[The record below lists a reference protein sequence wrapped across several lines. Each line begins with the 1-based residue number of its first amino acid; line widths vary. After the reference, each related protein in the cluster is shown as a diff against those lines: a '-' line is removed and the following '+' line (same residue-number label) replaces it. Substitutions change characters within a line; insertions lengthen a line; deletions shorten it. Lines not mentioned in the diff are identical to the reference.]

1 MPRSRVFVSMRSS
14 IACIASVDWEC
25 DVFLV
30 KAQQNMLHEWHP
42 VHGVAFGAILY
53 SVGLPGHWAF
63 GAGGLAYL
71 YMKHYGHPW
80 SE

>member
-1 MPRSRVFVSMRSS
+1 
-14 IACIASVDWEC
+14 
-25 DVFLV
+25 
-30 KAQQNMLHEWHP
+30 MLHEWHP